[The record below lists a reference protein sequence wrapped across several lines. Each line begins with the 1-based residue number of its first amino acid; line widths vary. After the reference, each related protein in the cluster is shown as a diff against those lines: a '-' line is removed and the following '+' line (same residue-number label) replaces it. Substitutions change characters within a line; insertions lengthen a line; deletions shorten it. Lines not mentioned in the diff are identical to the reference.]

1 MHAVVTRVTVDGSRE
16 AEARSVL
23 QDVVVPQAMALPGF
37 EGGHWLR
44 ALDDS
49 TEGTGMLFF
58 DTEANAR
65 AAADQI
71 RSEGP
76 PPQAPVTME
85 AVTEY
90 EVVVQA

>member
-1 MHAVVTRVTVDGSRE
+1 MHAVVTRVTVDRSRE

-23 QDVVVPQAMALPGF
+23 QDVVVPQAKALPGF

-44 ALDDS
+44 ALDGS
-49 TEGTGMLFF
+49 EGTGMLFF

-85 AVTEY
+85 AVTAY